1 MFRFEDNSIVFSGW
15 QKGIA
20 DAPYEGLA
28 DMRNVDITS
37 GIGEAAVAF
46 ANASVTL
53 PPVFNAVAYTAQNT
67 GDTITLASVTGLYE
81 GCAVVLAS
89 NTATGLSDGV
99 VYYVRNIVGLTF
111 QVSLYPESAII
122 AVTADGTGTLT
133 TYQYGNQRGL
143 TNNGCPVSY
152 FEAPEIGGVI
162 LCDLSNYIWLWQQGS
177 DGASPK
183 NSLLFLGN
191 IGGIGAATGNQ
202 TGVAYWKGY
211 IVVIQQPT
219 VVNILNWE
227 TFSSDEGS
235 EWLYDS
241 IEVYLTIQVSVTQ
254 PTAAVIQLSPIRF
267 ESDDITASP
276 DIISYDTLFEAA
288 SSASI
293 TSGTIVLADGDLL
306 IAWTGTFNNENVT
319 AVSFDGNALT
329 LVNTVDSTG
338 LRHKIWSYVATGAET
353 STISVTY
360 GSAVT
365 NRFVFYIVVRG
376 ADTTTIT
383 SFPSGA
389 TSDTSLTEPILIR
402 QSSEM
407 IVVAGIG
414 GDTDALVTFGSPLTT
429 LENPLGNSAG
439 SYGLAYYTGQSG
451 TETLKKN
458 VPIAVGDN
466 NILYWGSGE
475 QYIGSLQAN
484 FNFSP
489 TQEVLVTNQVATA
502 GLTYNLN
509 AQALDLPENERVE
522 SLLMASGKLFIG
534 ATSNKL
540 YPWDTISPSFNEPI
554 ELPEYG
560 LSTLIPANNT
570 FYVLGGNLG
579 RVYATN
585 GASVSI
591 YKEVPN
597 EVTGTE
603 RPYFFFWDGNVGNGE
618 LYFAFEAYPN
628 GSTTPVDTVGG
639 VWAINANTGALRL
652 VQKPVEGYDVLTR
665 MVCPVGHGRSQAFLR
680 PDGQGLL
687 LGYTDGTSHFVEFS
701 TALPYTDYSAYIETD
716 VVAVGT
722 YFAQQTF
729 EHIEYKLATPMVSGE
744 GIRVS
749 QRSNL
754 TSAYTVIAEF
764 TTAGLISDQA
774 SINWENVQ
782 WVQFKI
788 ELKSTVTNPSFTRLR
803 ELRLR

>member
-20 DAPYEGLA
+20 DAPYEGLS

-89 NTATGLSDGV
+89 NTATGLSDGI

-111 QVSLYPESAII
+111 QVSLYPNSAIV

-133 TYQYGNQRGL
+133 TYQYGNQRSL

-152 FEAPEIGGVI
+152 FEAPEIGGVL

-177 DGASPK
+177 DGASPE

-202 TGVAYWKGY
+202 TGVAYWNGY
-211 IVVIQQPT
+211 VVVIQQPT
-219 VVNILNWE
+219 IINILNWE
-227 TFSSDEGS
+227 SFNSTKGS
-235 EWLYDS
+235 AWLYND
-241 IEVYLTIQVSVTQ
+241 IELYLTIRASATQ
-254 PTAAVIQLSPIRF
+254 PTAAVLQVSSVRF
-267 ESDDITASP
+267 ESDDTTVSP
-276 DIISYDTLFEAA
+276 DVISYDTLFEAA
-288 SSASI
+288 SSAAITSASI
-293 TSGTIVLADGDLL
+293 TLADGDML
-306 IAWTGTFNNENVT
+306 IAWIGTFNNENVT
-319 AVSFDGNALT
+319 AASFDGNALT
-329 LVNTVDSTG
+329 LVNTQDSTG
-338 LRHKIWSYVATGAET
+338 LRHKVWSYVATGAET
-353 STISVTY
+353 STISATY

-365 NRFVFYIVVRG
+365 NRFVFYVVVRG
-376 ADTTTIT
+376 ADVSSVTPF
-383 SFPSGA
+383 SSGV
-389 TSDTSLTEPILIR
+389 TSDTNRTTPILIQ

-407 IVVAGIG
+407 VLTAGIG
-414 GDTDALVTFGSPLTT
+414 GDTDALITLGSPLIT

-439 SYGLAYYTGQSG
+439 SYGIGYYTGQSSA
-451 TETLKKN
+451 ETLKKN
-458 VPIAVGDN
+458 VPVAVGDN

-475 QYIGSLQAN
+475 QYIGSLQAEP
-484 FNFSP
+484 NFSP
-489 TQEVLVTNQVATA
+489 TQDVLVTNQTVVA

-509 AQALDLPENERVE
+509 GQALDLPESERVE
-522 SLLMASGKLFIG
+522 SLLMASGNLFIG

-540 YPWDTISPSFNEPI
+540 YPWDTISPSFNEPV
-554 ELPEYG
+554 EFPEYG
-560 LSTLIPANNT
+560 LATLIPSNNT

-585 GASVSI
+585 GASASI
-591 YKEVPN
+591 YKEVPD
-597 EVTGTE
+597 EITGIE
-603 RPYFFFWDGNVGNGE
+603 RPQFFFWDGNVGNGE
-618 LYFAFEAYPN
+618 LYFAIEAYPN

-652 VQKPVEGYDVLTR
+652 VQKPIEGYDVLTR
-665 MVCPVGHGRSQAFLR
+665 MVCPVGHGQSQAFLR

-687 LGYTDGTSHFVEFS
+687 LGYTDGTNHYLEFS

-716 VVAVGT
+716 VVPVGT

-744 GIRVS
+744 GIRIS

-754 TSAYTVIAEF
+754 TDSYTQIAEF
-764 TTAGLISDQA
+764 TTPGLISDQA

-788 ELKSTVTNPSFTRLR
+788 ELKSTATNPSFTRLR